1 MTRVRWRCCRGDGG
15 DVVWPASRGVL
26 GCRKRSRTVAVAL
39 AGVRTSGDRRKAASP
54 ATGDPPL
61 SLRLLEPP
69 CLPFRWPP
77 PVPDGS
83 GSRPWA
89 SRPLPSEPC
98 SVSSPL
104 AHCLGVGVCL
114 GQAPPLLLSPSR
126 HRGGRPSLIHPSLQ
140 LCVRKHSGP
149 SRSWPCRQGSGAP
162 VPCPPPSLHSRS
174 GQGARRS
181 RLGAEGVQRGQEA
194 TEGRW
199 LR

>member
-1 MTRVRWRCCRGDGG
+1 MQRGRRG
-15 DVVWPASRGVL
+15 RGVA
-26 GCRKRSRTVAVAL
+26 GFSRRPGRVESAR
-39 AGVRTSGDRRKAASP
+39 GRW
-54 ATGDPPL
+54 
-61 SLRLLEPP
+61 
-69 CLPFRWPP
+69 RWPP
-77 PVPDGS
+77 RVREQAGTDGRLRPQPRGTLRSLCACWSRHASRS
-83 GSRPWA
+83 GGLLRSPTAQAASRPWA

-104 AHCLGVGVCL
+104 AHCPGVGVCL

-149 SRSWPCRQGSGAP
+149 SRSWPSRQGSGAP

-174 GQGARRS
+174 GQGARCS